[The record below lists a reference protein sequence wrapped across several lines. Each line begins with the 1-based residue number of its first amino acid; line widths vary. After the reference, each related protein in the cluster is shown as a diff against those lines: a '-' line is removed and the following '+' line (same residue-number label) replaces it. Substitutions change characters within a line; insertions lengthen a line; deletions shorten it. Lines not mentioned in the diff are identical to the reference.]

1 MQSPLGMRGLSQAYG
16 AASSSR
22 LPVSA
27 VPVDGVASRQEEHH
41 AGFGDKG
48 RLNRPP
54 LRNRSPSDR
63 FGLTN
68 GSAVGVSGAAARPGA
83 ISPLTSW
90 TVSRSPAMPAA
101 DHAMPQRMGAT
112 GSPHRGH
119 SRSPASSP
127 PPNVGRHY
135 IHRSATPMSLNAA
148 DRGLGDHP
156 AVAVGVVRL
165 SSATR
170 PHGAGGAVRMHSLPA
185 GVEGGAA
192 SSVVVRL
199 ASGTYQQHP
208 PGADVL
214 DREGCGVALATTY
227 DAPGGGGSRA
237 GGSVSLEQGS
247 LRQWS
252 RSPSPLA
259 AGRVFG
265 ESSAA
270 SSVAPAA
277 NVASGAVGSTSLA
290 YPVGAAGGSPPGA
303 SSPMQQGS
311 PPRLMRVPASPV
323 GSTLSTARGSRSASV
338 LAPPR
343 PSPSG
348 LGGKDSR
355 LSKGGSHQHRLV
367 SDLAAPGATASQR
380 TLTRMTSADGLSRV
394 QVADTTILT
403 RARPVR
409 VNGGSVN
416 LLQYHS
422 SKASAAS
429 EGGDVDGSEF
439 ATDSLNERDAQQQ
452 EERRQKLLEHRS
464 ALRAIEE
471 RLGRTRKQEELRR
484 QAMVDEAARRAEAR
498 RVVEAAKE
506 HALMER
512 KRAAELQAIAST
524 KAIAALSDKE
534 RRSFQKR
541 AAEAELAR
549 LKSEDIARVERSAEL
564 LARVEEAQVLQAP
577 APVTA
582 LSLDADGKEI
592 VVPTGLPPMPLQ
604 SEQEAYQQLLDRAAM
619 RPTHE
624 KDVVSILGRAVF
636 LAALTAAFEGR
647 LLAEVAVLRCPERS
661 VSAPMPIASMPYA
674 SHFDGVRE
682 LERAARGIAVIRTQQ
697 MVAEDE
703 AFESSGDSDAEAPLA
718 RGVVRRKSCPR
729 PGVPPLVLPPPGVG
743 TVGGVSDHPPKKAA
757 G

>member
-214 DREGCGVALATTY
+214 DREVF
-227 DAPGGGGSRA
+227 GGRRVERGMIC
-237 GGSVSLEQGS
+237 E
-247 LRQWS
+247 
-252 RSPSPLA
+252 SPCWTSE
-259 AGRVFG
+259 GRVFG